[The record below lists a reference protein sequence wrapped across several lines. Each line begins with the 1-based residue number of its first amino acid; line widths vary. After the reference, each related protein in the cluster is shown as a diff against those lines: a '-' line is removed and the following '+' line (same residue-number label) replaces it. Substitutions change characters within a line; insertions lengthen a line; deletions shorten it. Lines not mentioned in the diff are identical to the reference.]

1 MALNN
6 QQQFFELINQV
17 TNILIC
23 FAPQKR
29 ADGLAID
36 EPAAALALGI
46 LIEKMGKK
54 ATVVAEDFIFGQR
67 MSFFD
72 GWNKIEPALR
82 NTRQFVVAVDLKGKK
97 INEFSYDVKDENLL
111 IYLLPDKGEIRKE
124 EVTVKDENYRFDA
137 IIVLGAPDLESLGM
151 IFKEQ
156 KELFFAKPIINIDND
171 PANENYGQINLIDQK
186 AGAVSEIIYELINY
200 FESNLITKEIAT
212 ILLAGIID
220 QTESFKKINLTPKTL
235 FVASELVSYGADKE
249 KIVNSLYRTKKM
261 ATLKLWGRVLARLQ
275 FERSLGLIWS
285 AVPLG
290 DFIKT
295 GAEVGEIDGLIE
307 EMISKSP
314 MAKAA
319 VLLYETVEGEVK
331 GQLWHAQGK
340 AKILAELWQPKGTN
354 DLVYFSLPNKNLT
367 QAEAEVMGAVKRG
380 LENFITL

>member
-6 QQQFFELINQV
+6 QQQFFETINQAGSV
-17 TNILIC
+17 LIC

-36 EPAAALALGI
+36 EPAAALALG
-46 LIEKMGKK
+46 LLMEKMGKK
-54 ATVVAEDFIFGQR
+54 FTIVAENFVFGQR

-72 GWNKIEPALR
+72 GGNKIEPALR
-82 NTRQFVVAVDLKGKK
+82 NVRQFVVGVDLKGKK

-111 IYLLPDKGEIRKE
+111 IYLLPDKGEIKKE
-124 EVTVKDENYRFDA
+124 EVTVTGESYRFGV
-137 IIVLGAPDLESLGM
+137 IIVLGASDLESLGT
-151 IFKEQ
+151 IFMEQ
-156 KELFFAKPIINIDND
+156 KELFFAKPVINIDND
-171 PANENYGQINLIDQK
+171 PANENYGQVNLIDQN
-186 AGAVSEIIYELINY
+186 AGAISEMVYELVNS
-200 FESNLITKEIAT
+200 FDFTLITKETAT
-212 ILLAGIID
+212 MLLAGIID
-220 QTESFKKINLTPKTL
+220 QTESFRKNNLSPQTL
-235 FVASELVSYGADKE
+235 FVASELVSRGADKE

-261 ATLKLWGRVLARLQ
+261 ATLRLWGRALARLQ
-275 FERSLGLIWS
+275 FERYWGLIWS
-285 AVPLG
+285 VVPVG
-290 DFIKT
+290 DFIKA
-295 GAEVGEIDGLIE
+295 GAEAEEINGLME